1 MQKATRSNADN
12 TLVQV
17 EDPEQIIRVRRRS
30 MAEQTEQGRENPR
43 DTRDSK
49 GEEYSEAEEM
59 NIRDLYVPDLNNT
72 PLQRAIRNGMALNDS
87 QTIYRIRCPLLKE
100 YIGKDTLTV
109 YLPEGRLEVPTDPP
123 VDFMANCAP
132 TPFDQPRLL
141 IKAMQS
147 LVQTQPE
154 LTILPGDDI
163 PLVRDRYLLRNELI
177 DRISNYVDLC
187 VLYAESALRHES
199 AQLHG
204 DRDEI
209 LRKEIHEET
218 LMQRISSNMDKL
230 LAHMQRDIR
239 FRKAN
244 KKIQYPTPKINPRI
258 APPVSAQEIRKM
270 KDGLKD
276 ESRNII
282 QIAFLPE
289 PEEGARGGPRITMP
303 GEDIPDAP
311 GRCREEERRSN
322 LSINTNSGP
331 TQGTQPCHTDRVT
344 DRTVN
349 FQDREHHRTNVI
361 SEVQQNLMN
370 ISNSQNSQD
379 QANNANVRSD
389 RSDNTEHQNPWPRN
403 ADHSRDNHSSDSS
416 DTDSIGHWD
425 SNWQNKKCTACGFH
439 GHTYYSCEK
448 KRKGELYCK
457 RCNRYTHCD
466 ATCSRQCNSS
476 TPRFQHQSHHSP
488 RPDNHTIQPT
498 EPNYN
503 NYNYNNYNTRPS
515 PAPSSTG
522 STADVTQQF
531 MTFLDESR
539 QQAKLLEYRKE
550 LLANIS
556 IFDGKDKKSCLMWLS
571 QCAHTAVNTKMT
583 LKEVLVAKGGP
594 IVSTQ
599 VQIFMNKTPDATDA
613 ELKQHILES
622 FSNVG
627 SRTEAHHYLT
637 RMTVDEDESLLAHNS
652 EYAAVHEAAHGI
664 TPEEQRSELALM
676 DYVRTLPQITCDELT
691 KQISCPKSKIH
702 NLRDAMNMAESLDRQ
717 GRQREL
723 NRQERNALRETTIRE
738 ETVNEMSI
746 QEEVNFMTGRSNG
759 HFNSTMKNNS
769 GHWNNSPN
777 RNNSYN
783 GDRNNSYYGS
793 RNNSYQGKNNSYS
806 DYRSDRNNSDNR
818 SWNNKSWNPR
828 YNYSDNYDSRRRL
841 NRYRH
846 QPRDP
851 KNNIRF
857 EYNAKDTDIYSTLR
871 NTVDHLKEHPQADR
885 YKFKKMLPKVTGHR
899 NREEVREDTIAEM
912 KMEDLQGVLKED
924 VDLIFNALVLHDY
937 IKEVDA

>member
-1 MQKATRSNADN
+1 
-12 TLVQV
+12 
-17 EDPEQIIRVRRRS
+17 
-30 MAEQTEQGRENPR
+30 MAEQGEANRNLR
-43 DTRDSK
+43 VTRDSD
-49 GEEYSEAEEM
+49 GEEYSEAKEV
-59 NIRDLYVPDLNNT
+59 NIPDLYVPDLDNT
-72 PLQRAIRNGMALNDS
+72 PLRRAIRNGMALNED
-87 QTIYRIRCPLLKE
+87 QTIYRIRCPKLKE
-100 YIGKDTLTV
+100 YIGRDTLTV
-109 YLPEGRLEVPTDPP
+109 FLPEGRLEVPTEPP
-123 VDFMANCAP
+123 IDFVANCASN
-132 TPFDQPRLL
+132 PFDQPRLL
-141 IKAMQS
+141 IEAMQS

-154 LTILPGDDI
+154 LTILPVDDI
-163 PLVRDRYLLRNELI
+163 PLVRDRYLSRDELTE
-177 DRISNYVDLC
+177 RLSNYVDLC
-187 VLYAESALRHES
+187 VLYTESTLRHES

-209 LRKEIHEET
+209 LRKEMHEET
-218 LMQRISSNMDKL
+218 LMQRIASNMDKL

-244 KKIQYPTPKINPRI
+244 RKIQYPTPKINPRI

-289 PEEGARGGPRITMP
+289 PEEGARGGPRINMP
-303 GEDIPDAP
+303 GEDIPDTP

-322 LSINTNSGP
+322 LSVNTNSRP
-331 TQGTQPCHTDRVT
+331 TQGTQPHHTDRVT

-349 FQDREHHRTNVI
+349 FQDREQHRTNVI
-361 SEVQQNLMN
+361 SEVQQDLMN

-379 QANNANVRSD
+379 QVNNVNIRPD
-389 RSDNTEHQNPWPRN
+389 HPDHTEHQNPWPRN
-403 ADHSRDNHSSDSS
+403 ADHSRDNQSSDSS

-425 SNWQNKKCTACGFH
+425 SNWQNKKCTACRFCS
-439 GHTYYSCEK
+439 HTYYNCEK

-466 ATCSRQCNSS
+466 ATCSRQRNSS
-476 TPRFQHQSHHSP
+476 TPRFRHQGHHSP
-488 RPDNHTIQPT
+488 WLDNHTIPPA
-498 EPNYN
+498 EPNYS
-503 NYNYNNYNTRPS
+503 NYNNYNNYNTRPS

-522 STADVTQQF
+522 SNADVTQQF

-550 LLANIS
+550 LLANIP
-556 IFDGKDKKSCLMWLS
+556 IFDGKDKKACLMWLS
-571 QCAHTAVNTKMT
+571 QCAHTTVNTKMT

-599 VQIFMNKTPDATDA
+599 VQIFMTKTPDATDT

-652 EYAAVHEAAHGI
+652 EYAAVHEAAHRI

-746 QEEVNFMTGRSNG
+746 QEEVNFMAGRSDG
-759 HFNSTMKNNS
+759 HFNSTMKLS
-769 GHWNNSPN
+769 
-777 RNNSYN
+777 
-783 GDRNNSYYGS
+783 
-793 RNNSYQGKNNSYS
+793 QQEQLVQ
-806 DYRSDRNNSDNR
+806 
-818 SWNNKSWNPR
+818 
-828 YNYSDNYDSRRRL
+828 RR
-841 NRYRH
+841 
-846 QPRDP
+846 
-851 KNNIRF
+851 
-857 EYNAKDTDIYSTLR
+857 
-871 NTVDHLKEHPQADR
+871 
-885 YKFKKMLPKVTGHR
+885 
-899 NREEVREDTIAEM
+899 
-912 KMEDLQGVLKED
+912 
-924 VDLIFNALVLHDY
+924 
-937 IKEVDA
+937 

>member
-1 MQKATRSNADN
+1 MQRATRSNADN
-12 TLVQV
+12 TLVHV
-17 EDPEQIIRVRRRS
+17 EDPEQIIRVKRRS
-30 MAEQTEQGRENPR
+30 MAEQGEVNRNLR
-43 DTRDSK
+43 VKRDSDGK
-49 GEEYSEAEEM
+49 EYSEAEEV
-59 NIRDLYVPDLNNT
+59 NIPDLYVPDLDNT
-72 PLQRAIRNGMALNDS
+72 PLRRAIRNGMALNED
-87 QTIYRIRCPLLKE
+87 QTIYRIWCPKLKE

-109 YLPEGRLEVPTDPP
+109 FLPEGRLEVPTEPP
-123 VDFMANCAP
+123 IDFVANCASN
-132 TPFDQPRLL
+132 PFDQPRLL
-141 IKAMQS
+141 IEAMQS
-147 LVQTQPE
+147 LVQTQPQ
-154 LTILPGDDI
+154 LTILPGDDT
-163 PLVRDRYLLRNELI
+163 PLVRDRYLSRNELI
-177 DRISNYVDLC
+177 ERLSNYVDLC
-187 VLYAESALRHES
+187 VMYAESAVRHES

-209 LRKEIHEET
+209 LRKEMHEET
-218 LMQRISSNMDKL
+218 LMQRLSSNMDKL
-230 LAHMQRDIR
+230 IAHMQRDIR
-239 FRKAN
+239 FRKTN
-244 KKIQYPTPKINPRI
+244 RKIQYPTPKINPRI

-276 ESRNII
+276 ECRNIM

-289 PEEGARGGPRITMP
+289 PEEGASGGPRITIP

-311 GRCREEERRSN
+311 GRCREEERRSD
-322 LSINTNSGP
+322 LSVNTNNGP
-331 TQGTQPCHTDRVT
+331 TQSTQPRHADRA

-349 FQDREHHRTNVI
+349 FQNREQHRTNVV
-361 SEVQQNLMN
+361 SKVQQILMN
-370 ISNSQNSQD
+370 ISNANSQNTQD
-379 QANNANVRSD
+379 QASNANVHSARSD
-389 RSDNTEHQNPWPRN
+389 HSEHQNPWPRN
-403 ADHSRDNHSSDSS
+403 VDHSRDNQSSDSS

-425 SNWQNKKCTACGFH
+425 SNWQNKKCTACGLR
-439 GHTYYSCEK
+439 GHTYYNCEK
-448 KRKGELYCK
+448 KRKGDLYCR

-466 ATCSRQCNSS
+466 ATCSRQRNSS
-476 TPRFQHQSHHSP
+476 TPRFQHHGHHSP
-488 RPDNHTIQPT
+488 RPDNHTIP
-498 EPNYN
+498 PADP

-522 STADVTQQF
+522 SNADITQQF
-531 MTFLDESR
+531 MTFLDETR

-550 LLANIS
+550 LLANIP
-556 IFDGKDKKSCLMWLS
+556 IFDGKDKKACLMWLS

-599 VQIFMNKTPDATDA
+599 VQIFMSKTPDATDT

-627 SRTEAHHYLT
+627 SRTEAHHYLI

-664 TPEEQRSELALM
+664 TPEEKRSKLALM
-676 DYVRTLPQITCDELT
+676 DYTRTLPQFTCDELT
-691 KQISCPKSKIH
+691 KQITRPKSKIH
-702 NLRDAMNMAESLDRQ
+702 NLREAMNWAESLDRQ

-746 QEEVNFMTGRSNG
+746 QEEVNFMSGRNDG
-759 HFNSTMKNNS
+759 RFNSTMKNNS

-777 RNNSYN
+777 RSNSYN
-783 GDRNNSYYGS
+783 SDRNNSYYGG

-806 DYRSDRNNSDNR
+806 DNRSDRNNSDNR

-857 EYNAKDTDIYSTLR
+857 EYNERDTDIYSTLR
-871 NTVDHLKEHPQADR
+871 NTVDQLKEHPQADR
-885 YKFKKMLPKVTGHR
+885 YKFKKMFPKVTGHMHR
-899 NREEVREDTIAEM
+899 HPVSHQTPTSPH
-912 KMEDLQGVLKED
+912 Q
-924 VDLIFNALVLHDY
+924 
-937 IKEVDA
+937 

>member
-1 MQKATRSNADN
+1 MQRVTRSNADN

-17 EDPEQIIRVRRRS
+17 EDPEQIIRERRRS
-30 MAEQTEQGRENPR
+30 MADQAEQGRGNPR
-43 DTRDSK
+43 NTRDSD

-72 PLQRAIRNGMALNDS
+72 PLWRAIQNGMALNDT
-87 QTIYRIRCPLLKE
+87 QTIYRIQCPLLKE

-109 YLPEGRLEVPTDPP
+109 FLPEGRLEVPTEPP
-123 VDFMANCAP
+123 VDFVANCAP

-141 IKAMQS
+141 IEAMQS
-147 LVQTQPE
+147 LVQTQPK
-154 LTILPGDDI
+154 LTILLGDDI
-163 PLVRDRYLLRNELI
+163 PLVRERYLSRNELI
-177 DRISNYVDLC
+177 ERLSNYVDLC

-199 AQLHG
+199 AQLHR

-209 LRKEIHEET
+209 LRKEMHEET

-244 KKIQYPTPKINPRI
+244 RKIQYPTPKINPRI
-258 APPVSAQEIRKM
+258 APPVSAQEIHKM

-276 ESRNII
+276 EGRNIM

-289 PEEGARGGPRITMP
+289 PEEGASRGPRITMP

-322 LSINTNSGP
+322 LSVNTNNGP
-331 TQGTQPCHTDRVT
+331 TQGAQPRHTDRAA

-349 FQDREHHRTNVI
+349 FQDREQHRTNVI

-370 ISNSQNSQD
+370 ISNSQNTQD
-379 QANNANVRSD
+379 QTNNANVCSD
-389 RSDNTEHQNPWPRN
+389 RPDHTEHQNPWPRN
-403 ADHSRDNHSSDSS
+403 ADHSQDNQSSDSS

-425 SNWQNKKCTACGFH
+425 SNWQNKKCTACGFRS
-439 GHTYYSCEK
+439 HTYYNCEK

-466 ATCSRQCNSS
+466 ATCSRQHNSS
-476 TPRFQHQSHHSP
+476 TPRFQHQGHHSP
-488 RPDNHTIQPT
+488 RPDNHTIPPA
-498 EPNYN
+498 EPSYN
-503 NYNYNNYNTRPS
+503 NYNNYNNYNTRPS

-522 STADVTQQF
+522 SNADVTQQF

-550 LLANIS
+550 LLANIP
-556 IFDGKDKKSCLMWLS
+556 IFDGKDKKACLMWLS

-599 VQIFMNKTPDATDA
+599 VQIFTSKTPDATDA

-664 TPEEQRSELALM
+664 TPEEQRSEIALM

-691 KQISCPKSKIH
+691 KQITHPKSKIH

-723 NRQERNALRETTIRE
+723 NRQERSALRETTIRE

-746 QEEVNFMTGRSNG
+746 QEEVNFMSGRNDG
-759 HFNSTMKNNS
+759 RFNSTMKNNS

-783 GDRNNSYYGS
+783 GDRNNSYNGD
-793 RNNSYQGKNNSYS
+793 RNNSYNG
-806 DYRSDRNNSDNR
+806 NR
-818 SWNNKSWNPR
+818 AVETICTRGRTTPT
-828 YNYSDNYDSRRRL
+828 
-841 NRYRH
+841 
-846 QPRDP
+846 QT
-851 KNNIRF
+851 
-857 EYNAKDTDIYSTLR
+857 TDQTGTTPTTGAGTTKAGTPGTITLII
-871 NTVDHLKEHPQADR
+871 TIP
-885 YKFKKMLPKVTGHR
+885 G
-899 NREEVREDTIAEM
+899 ED
-912 KMEDLQGVLKED
+912 
-924 VDLIFNALVLHDY
+924 
-937 IKEVDA
+937 